1 MTVANSL
8 IASSSAVAKVN
19 LLGLSRQQL
28 EDFFTDLGEKR
39 FRAQQVMKWIHHQ
52 GVIDFADMSNLGKGL
67 REKLGSLATITPPEI
82 ADQQDS
88 ADGTRKWAI
97 RDRRRIGRGRI
108 DSRGRKG
115 NVVCLFSGGLQFR
128 L

>member
-67 REKLGSLATITPPEI
+67 REKLG
-82 ADQQDS
+82 
-88 ADGTRKWAI
+88 
-97 RDRRRIGRGRI
+97 
-108 DSRGRKG
+108 
-115 NVVCLFSGGLQFR
+115 VSGHHYPA
-128 L
+128 